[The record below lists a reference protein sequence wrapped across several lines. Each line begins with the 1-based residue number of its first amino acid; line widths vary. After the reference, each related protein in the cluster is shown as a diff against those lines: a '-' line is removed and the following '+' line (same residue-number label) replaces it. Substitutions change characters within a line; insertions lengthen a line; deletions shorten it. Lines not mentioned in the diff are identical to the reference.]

1 LHCMLIINA
10 PSFFSFSW
18 KIIKKFIDPRT
29 VSRIQVFS
37 NKEKGQLA
45 LEKLIDKHQDI
56 PTDYGG
62 TNVHIGNCQDALH
75 KEISDP
81 TILKQEIEL
90 VYTRNYINHNKSKST
105 KKLSATSTPLLKS
118 WFIKEQETMD
128 ITIYTRSV
136 SEADISVVF
145 NGTIIKTVQAQCRF
159 GRTVNGV
166 DAGDNSDGKDTGDEK
181 DTTTPC
187 SNRIVVFNSS
197 QESVIVGP
205 GEIMVTAEDLD
216 SPLTKTKPYSSLS
229 RGYFLVVGDVKKIV
243 DTPPTTTTTTS
254 SPALSSHTTPTTSIT
269 TTTNGDSGSRDDA
282 AATSVLKGGGGGGG
296 TATTSMSSSKSL
308 KKQNNVRFNGNTY
321 TKKNNNNTVGVSM
334 TMAGLS
340 TVGQ

>member
-1 LHCMLIINA
+1 MLIINA

-29 VSRIQVFS
+29 ASRIQLFS
-37 NKEKGQLA
+37 SKEKGQLA
-45 LEKLIDKHQDI
+45 LEKLIDKHNDI

-62 TNVHIGNCQDALH
+62 THATIGSCRDALH

-90 VYTRNYINHNKSKST
+90 LYTRNYINHNKKKSAT
-105 KKLSATSTPLLKS
+105 STSTPLLKS

-136 SEADISVVF
+136 SEADIRVLF

-159 GRTVNGV
+159 GGTVDSV
-166 DAGDNSDGKDTGDEK
+166 VAGDDGNDTGDDK
-181 DTTTPC
+181 DTTTPF
-187 SNRIVVFNSS
+187 SNRIVVSNSL
-197 QESVIVGP
+197 QELLLVGP

-216 SPLTKTKPYSSLS
+216 SPLTKQKQYSSAS
-229 RGYFLVVGDVKKIV
+229 RGYFLVVGDVKKIET
-243 DTPPTTTTTTS
+243 TPPTTTTR
-254 SPALSSHTTPTTSIT
+254 SPALSNHTTPTTSTSTVI
-269 TTTNGDSGSRDDA
+269 NGDSGSRDDA
-282 AATSVLKGGGGGGG
+282 AATSVLKGGGGG
-296 TATTSMSSSKSL
+296 TAATSMASSKNL
-308 KKQNNVRFNGNTY
+308 KNQQNVRFNGTAY
-321 TKKNNNNTVGVSM
+321 TKKNNNSNNTAGVSM